1 MFDLPLYRMEV
12 VYGIDEDG
20 DPASICVFE
29 NIIEPEKPVPPF
41 HKLGMVGEA
50 QVAALSD
57 SFDPIPYY
65 DYDSDYDDEEDD

>member
-29 NIIEPEKPVPPF
+29 NLVEPEKHVPAF

-50 QVAALSD
+50 QVAALGD
-57 SFDPIPYY
+57 TFDPAPYY
-65 DYDSDYDDEEDD
+65 DPEDEEDF

>member
-20 DPASICVFE
+20 DPTSMCIFE
-29 NIIEPEKPVPPF
+29 NIIEPEKDVPAF

-50 QVAALSD
+50 QVAAFAD
-57 SFDPIPYY
+57 TFDPIPYY
-65 DYDSDYDDEEDD
+65 DYDDEEDD

>member
-12 VYGIDEDG
+12 VYGLDEDG
-20 DPASICVFE
+20 DPATICVFE
-29 NIIEPEKPVPPF
+29 NIIEPEKHVPSF

-50 QVAALSD
+50 QVAALGD
-57 SFDPIPYY
+57 TFDPIPYY